1 MNRTVT
7 APSRAGAR
15 RRATTRA
22 WVRSAVVS
30 CPLADTGETGVAAAG
45 SIPPTILMTQLTPP
59 TGPGPPGMTV
69 VAAIVGAMGHAPT
82 LDFDLSTLR
91 RAIGGGS
98 YVRGAEYAQQRAVL
112 RVAWDPDGAALR
124 GTVHGQG
131 ANVYHT
137 SAYLTLPE
145 GQPARFDA
153 GECSC
158 PVAYNCKHVVALVM
172 SALATGTMEDP
183 APVAARPAA
192 WDQSLASLLDA
203 GGPAGAAGATGGAGS
218 ALGIEL

>member
-7 APSRAGAR
+7 APSRAVAR

-30 CPLADTGETGVAAAG
+30 CALADTGAAVVAAAG

-98 YVRGAEYAQQRAVL
+98 YVRGAEYAQQQA
-112 RVAWDPDGAALR
+112 GLR
-124 GTVHGQG
+124 GSWG
-131 ANVYHT
+131 
-137 SAYLTLPE
+137 
-145 GQPARFDA
+145 PARR
-153 GECSC
+153 
-158 PVAYNCKHVVALVM
+158 
-172 SALATGTMEDP
+172 
-183 APVAARPAA
+183 AAR
-192 WDQSLASLLDA
+192 
-203 GGPAGAAGATGGAGS
+203 GEGRGS
-218 ALGIEL
+218 